1 MADITLTVDTS
12 SLRDASKKLDDFGA
26 KVKNMSV
33 LGLSRG
39 INTLQSNIRELV
51 NAERQGTISG
61 NAYQLGLLE
70 IKRAYEQMGYSTQAA
85 TAAVRRYAAEIQRQE
100 ATRAAEQA
108 ARELARAQQ
117 EAAAAAQRLADR
129 QQQLRIRF
137 QEGYALFTQQ
147 RQAMRDLREAYR
159 ANIVT
164 LEQYQAR
171 LAQIRAGNLSGH
183 INQQSQGMNRLNVVT
198 QQAGYQ
204 IGDFFVQVQSGT
216 NALVAFGQQATQVIG
231 TLAMLAT
238 STRAIAF
245 FSVLGPVLA
254 IATAIGAYFMRASGA
269 TKTLKDRLSEL
280 QEVSSNLKEN
290 FRTLFDKD
298 LKLTFGSMTDSVRA
312 LTEAMLKLN
321 SAAQINR
328 LEELSKKLGDS
339 AKPGFFSKTAT
350 VTGQELLSVLGFGD
364 VGKAVEDL
372 NEEAFQK
379 LGLSMAR
386 SQFFKYQEELTKL
399 AKAGDRQGV
408 VDLITEMTNDATDF
422 GSTADKVTLKG
433 AEMLQQMA
441 DAAMLLAESEALL
454 NGSSEAA
461 KQAVE
466 LEKRKLEAI
475 QLYNKNLA
483 DQNALNQER
492 DAAVKRIVQTRDEE
506 LTSLRQQRDLLE
518 TTLKF
523 GKDSEEVKAKEAE
536 IARAVYMQEQ
546 VRNGILG
553 NNLTLVM
560 DEYDAMAKVRG
571 EVETAADS
579 AKLFADN
586 LKEAVSAMQSL
597 MGLGSNIEK
606 ALAVANAKVIALKNN
621 ADEATAGTVA
631 GYRFDIAQKRSEA
644 IAAGIDPGFVNP
656 IAAKQNADVTA
667 LEKALLEADQLGDS
681 KKGGSKS
688 KTEKQDSLEKLKEQ
702 LALQNELIGATEA
715 QQRVFTALG
724 EDRSKYSKKE
734 IEAITA
740 EIAAYNVKMETI
752 KKQEQ
757 LMNSAKSALED
768 GFMAMVDGTMSVKD
782 AFKSMARDIIKELY
796 RVLVVQR
803 MVNSIAGV
811 VNGFMNPATPTTTSF
826 NTPNFFGGGRASG
839 GSMMGGNAYLVGE
852 HGPELVV
859 PRHSGTVMN
868 ANQTANA
875 LGGGSGNVTVQNNIT
890 VTGSDA
896 AMVRAEVAK
905 MIPQITNATKAA
917 VIDAKQRGG
926 QMAAAF
932 R

>member
-12 SLRDASKKLDDFGA
+12 SIRDAEKKLDNFGA
-26 KVKNMSV
+26 KVKSMSV

-39 INTLQSNIRELV
+39 ISTLQSNIRELV

-70 IKRAYEQMGYSTQAA
+70 IKRAYEQMGYSSHAA

-108 ARELARAQQ
+108 AKELARAQQ

-183 INQQSQGMNRLNVVT
+183 INQQAQGMNKLNVVT

-216 NALVAFGQQATQVIG
+216 NALVAFGQQATQIVG

-238 STRAIAF
+238 STKAIAF

-254 IATAIGAYFMRASGA
+254 IGTAIGAYFMRASGA

-298 LKLTFGSMTDSVRA
+298 SKLTFGSMTDSVRA

-328 LEELSKKLGDS
+328 LQELSKSLGDS
-339 AKPGFFSKTAT
+339 AKPGFFSRTAT
-350 VTGQELLSVLGFGD
+350 ITGQELLSVLGFGD

-454 NGSSEAA
+454 NGSSESA

-483 DQNALNQER
+483 DQNTLNQER
-492 DAAVKRIVQTRDEE
+492 DAAVKRIVQTRDGE
-506 LTSLRQQRDLLE
+506 LTSLRNQRDLLE
-518 TTLKF
+518 TVLQF
-523 GKDSEEVKAKEAE
+523 GKDSKEVKAKEAE
-536 IARAVYMQEQ
+536 LAREAYMQEQ
-546 VRNGILG
+546 IRNGILG

-560 DEYDAMAKVRG
+560 DEYDAMVKVKDQVDKASQEAELLNSGVSKAAIEALKLADVDLAKG
-571 EVETAADS
+571 ISKA
-579 AKLFADN
+579 
-586 LKEAVSAMQSL
+586 
-597 MGLGSNIEK
+597 
-606 ALAVANAKVIALKNN
+606 ALAAAELAGSLRVSLSDALSIMNLR
-621 ADEATAGTVA
+621 DSMTYSGR
-631 GYRFDIAQKRSEA
+631 G
-644 IAAGIDPGFVNP
+644 GDPRDFM
-656 IAAKQNADVTA
+656 
-667 LEKALLEADQLGDS
+667 E
-681 KKGGSKS
+681 GGSKS
-688 KTEKQDSLEKLKEQ
+688 YSPNFKPFVFDPSLDNKRPSSSKAEKQDPLEKLKEQ
-702 LALQNELIGATEA
+702 LALENELIGKTEA
-715 QQRVFTALG
+715 QKRVFQALG
-724 EDRSKYSKKE
+724 EDRSKYSQKE
-734 IEAITA
+734 IDAITA
-740 EIAAYNVKMETI
+740 EIEAYNTKMQVIEQQKRIMDTVK
-752 KKQEQ
+752 
-757 LMNSAKSALED
+757 SSLED
-768 GFMAMVDGTMSVKD
+768 GFMSMVEGTKSVKD
-782 AFKSMARDIIKELY
+782 AFKDMARDIIKELY

-803 MVNSIAGV
+803 MVGAISGA
-811 VNGFMNPATPTTTSF
+811 VNMFSLPSATPATGTLGLPDF
-826 NTPNFFGGGRASG
+826 RASG
-839 GSMMGGNAYLVGE
+839 GSIMSGKPYIVGE
-852 HGPELVV
+852 HGPELVI

-868 ANQTANA
+868 ANQTAST
-875 LGGGSGNVTVQNNIT
+875 LGGNGSGNVTVQNNIT

>member
-51 NAERQGTISG
+51 AAQGRGTISG

-70 IKRAYEQMGYSTQAA
+70 IKRAYEQMGYSSQAA
-85 TAAVRRYAAEIQRQE
+85 TAAVRKYAAEIQRQE

-108 ARELARAQQ
+108 AKELARAQQ

-129 QQQLRIRF
+129 QQQLRVRF

-269 TKTLKDRLSEL
+269 TKTLKDHLSEL

-328 LEELSKKLGDS
+328 LEELSKSLGDS

-350 VTGQELLSVLGFGD
+350 ITGQELLSVFGFGD

-523 GKDSEEVKAKEAE
+523 GKDSQEVKAKEAE

-546 VRNGILG
+546 VRNGVIG

-560 DEYDAMAKVRG
+560 AEYDAMAKVKG
-571 EVETAADS
+571 EVETAADN
-579 AKLFADN
+579 AKAFADN
-586 LKEAVSAMQSL
+586 LKEAAAAMNAL
-597 MGLGSNIEK
+597 TGLGDSIGR
-606 ALAVANAKVIALKNN
+606 ALEVATAKVDALKSG
-621 ADEATAGTVA
+621 AESGVAGTIA
-631 GYRFDIAQKRSEA
+631 GYYYDIESKSKEA
-644 IAAGIDPGFVNP
+644 IAAGNRPDIVNRE
-656 IAAKQNADVTA
+656 AAAQRAVVA
-667 LEKALLEADQLGDS
+667 ELEKKLSEEAALRDAQSES
-681 KKGGSKS
+681 KKSGAAS
-688 KTEKQDSLEKLKEQ
+688 EKKVETLL
-702 LALQNELIGATEA
+702 NELRTQQEVVDEWYKTSQDMLRSASDEELKILGGKYEAMARLDAEYRQKSFEA
-715 QQRVFTALG
+715 QQAQAQMSFQAYSGMFSALG
-724 EDRSKYSKKE
+724 ELLNVFGSESKG
-734 IEAITA
+734 AA
-740 EIAAYNVKMETI
+740 IAALAIQKGLAIAQIVVSTA
-752 KKQEQ
+752 
-757 LMNSAKSALED
+757 SAQ
-768 GFMAMVDGTMSVKD
+768 MR
-782 AFKSMARDIIKELY
+782 AFAELGP
-796 RVLVVQR
+796 
-803 MVNSIAGV
+803 IAGAGMAAKIGV
-811 VNGFMNPATPTTTSF
+811 LGKIQAGLVAATGIAQAATIGRGSVGGVG
-826 NTPNFFGGGRASG
+826 GGGRGSATVAASS
-839 GSMMGGNAYLVGE
+839 GSAPAPQTVFIDSISPESLYSGE
-852 HGPELVV
+852 TLINLFEAFYDENDKRGKVF
-859 PRHSGTVMN
+859 
-868 ANQTANA
+868 
-875 LGGGSGNVTVQNNIT
+875 
-890 VTGSDA
+890 
-896 AMVRAEVAK
+896 MVAR
-905 MIPQITNATKAA
+905 
-917 VIDAKQRGG
+917 
-926 QMAAAF
+926 
-932 R
+932 

>member
-51 NAERQGTISG
+51 AAQGRGTISG

-70 IKRAYEQMGYSTQAA
+70 IKRAYEQMGYSSQAA
-85 TAAVRRYAAEIQRQE
+85 TAAVRKYAAEIQRQE

-108 ARELARAQQ
+108 AKELARAQQ

-129 QQQLRIRF
+129 QQQLRVRF

-183 INQQSQGMNRLNVVT
+183 INQQAQGMNRMNMLT
-198 QQAGYQ
+198 QQFGYQ
-204 IGDFFVQVQSGT
+204 IGDLFVQIQSGT
-216 NALVAFGQQATQVIG
+216 SFLVAFGQQATQVIG

-238 STRAIAF
+238 STKAIAF

-254 IATAIGAYFMRASGA
+254 IGTAIGAYFMRASGA

-350 VTGQELLSVLGFGD
+350 ITGQELLSVLGFGD

-536 IARAVYMQEQ
+536 IARAIYMQEQ

-586 LKEAVSAMQSL
+586 LKEAAAAMNAL
-597 MGLGSNIEK
+597 TGLGDSIGR
-606 ALAVANAKVIALKNN
+606 ALEVATAKVDALKSG
-621 ADEATAGTVA
+621 AESGVAGTVA
-631 GYRFDIAQKRSEA
+631 GYYYDIESKRKEA
-644 IAAGIDPGFVNP
+644 IAAGNRPDIVDREAAAQRAVVAELEKKLSEEAKLRDSNKTGGTGGGSKVNP
-656 IAAKQNADVTA
+656 IESLIKQLQTQREVIDEWYATSQDMLKNASESELQIIGGYNEAKLR
-667 LEKALLEADQLGDS
+667 LEQEYQDRIKGIRDESHSTLLTDTG
-681 KKGGSKS
+681 
-688 KTEKQDSLEKLKEQ
+688 
-702 LALQNELIGATEA
+702 NM
-715 QQRVFTALG
+715 FTALA
-724 EDRSKYSKKE
+724 SIS
-734 IEAITA
+734 EAGGKRALKAQAVLSAAATM
-740 EIAAYNVKMETI
+740 IAAYETAVKAAAEAKTI
-752 KKQEQ
+752 PGRIAAYAGFLASGMKAV
-757 LMNSAKSALED
+757 SAI
-768 GFMAMVDGTMSVKD
+768 
-782 AFKSMARDIIKELY
+782 R
-796 RVLVVQR
+796 
-803 MVNSIAGV
+803 SIG
-811 VNGFMNPATPTTTSF
+811 GI
-826 NTPNFFGGGRASG
+826 GGGTGGVGSATVAPTASAP
-839 GSMMGGNAYLVGE
+839 SPQTVFIDSISPESLYSGE
-852 HGPELVV
+852 TLINLFEAFYDENDKRGKVF
-859 PRHSGTVMN
+859 
-868 ANQTANA
+868 
-875 LGGGSGNVTVQNNIT
+875 
-890 VTGSDA
+890 
-896 AMVRAEVAK
+896 MVAR
-905 MIPQITNATKAA
+905 
-917 VIDAKQRGG
+917 
-926 QMAAAF
+926 
-932 R
+932 